1 MDLAPAF
8 DFLRRLAK
16 NNDREWF
23 EKNRAKYEAARGAW
37 TVVVEQ
43 LLNGV
48 AEIDHSL
55 GLLEAKDCQ
64 FRIYRDVRFSKDKS
78 PYKTNFSGWFCA
90 EGRNANGPGW
100 YVQFQPGKSFVA
112 AGLYMPERE
121 ELARYRERVAADAGR
136 LRAIL
141 ASKSFRKFFPGLTGE
156 TVTRVRGYAPDHPAM
171 DLLRY
176 KNLVTSSP
184 FTDDQVLAKDFVRKT
199 LGAFQAAAPFNAWLR
214 ELKSRK
220 PGAPALHPLK
230 W

>member
-1 MDLAPAF
+1 MDLAPAL

-16 NNDREWF
+16 NNNREWF
-23 EKNRAKYEAARGAW
+23 EKNRTKYEAAREVW
-37 TVVVEQ
+37 NVVVGQ
-43 LLNGV
+43 LLDGL

-55 GLLEAKDCQ
+55 GLLEPKACQ

-90 EGRNANGPGW
+90 EGKNANGPGW

-121 ELARYRERVAADAGR
+121 ELARYRERVAADAAP

-141 ASKSFRKFFPGLTGE
+141 SAKSFRKIFPGLTGE
-156 TVTRVRGYAPDHPAM
+156 TVTRVRGYAPDHPAL

-176 KNLVTSSP
+176 KNLITSAP
-184 FTDDQVLAKDFVRKT
+184 LTDDQVLAKAFVKNT
-199 LGAFQAAAPFNAWLR
+199 LAAFQVAAPLNAWLR
-214 ELKSRK
+214 ELKGKK
-220 PGAPALHPLK
+220 PSDPPLHPLK